1 MYHAIEEYIQAQNNL
16 TPIRYSY
23 SNIKK
28 MTKGFKE
35 KLGEGGYGSVY
46 KGKLRSGCFV
56 AVKMMASPKTDGQDF
71 INEVA
76 TNGRIHHVNVVQLIG
91 FCVEGTKRALVYD
104 FMPNGSLD
112 KYIFPEKEGNI
123 SLSLEK
129 TVTHRSYIL
138 TSSPI
143 IFFLIRI
150 SFQRSQISGSL
161 NHIW

>member
-76 TNGRIHHVNVVQLIG
+76 TIGRIHHVNVVQLIG
-91 FCVEGTKRALVYD
+91 FCVEGTKQLLYMTSCLMD
-104 FMPNGSLD
+104 LL
-112 KYIFPEKEGNI
+112 I
-123 SLSLEK
+123 STYFLK
-129 TVTHRSYIL
+129 NKGI
-138 TSSPI
+138 SP
-143 IFFLIRI
+143 
-150 SFQRSQISGSL
+150 
-161 NHIW
+161 